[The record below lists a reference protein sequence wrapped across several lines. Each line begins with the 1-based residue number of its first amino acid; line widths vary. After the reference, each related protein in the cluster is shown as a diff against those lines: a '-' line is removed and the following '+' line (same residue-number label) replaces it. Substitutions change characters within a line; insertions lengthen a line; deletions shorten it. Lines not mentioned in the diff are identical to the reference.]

1 MPLFDHFHPPL
12 YPHHHWE
19 SFHSNWATRI
29 ADGIA
34 ALLPPDFQVEEH
46 THAGV
51 GFEIDVAAY
60 QEQASAVNTASGG
73 AAASGAA
80 ASGAAVA
87 TLAAPAYAPP
97 VPDHTIPAAFP
108 DTFEVRVFNTA
119 AGLTLVGVI
128 ELVSPA
134 NKDRPAERLAFVTKC
149 ASYLAQG
156 VSLIVMDV
164 VTNRHANLHNEIM
177 RVMEAGEDL
186 TLPDNVHL
194 YATAYRPAVRG
205 EKDELDMWLRP
216 LALGAPLPTMPLRL
230 IGDLFV
236 PVDFEAA
243 YLEAYRRRRLPELS
257 LFGAANE

>member
-1 MPLFDHFHPPL
+1 MPLFDHFQPPL
-12 YPHHHWE
+12 FPHHHWE

-34 ALLPPDFQVEEH
+34 AVLPAEFQVEEH

-51 GFEIDVAAY
+51 GFEIDVATFQDQSSPADI
-60 QEQASAVNTASGG
+60 ASAGSAL
-73 AAASGAA
+73 
-80 ASGAAVA
+80 A

-97 VPDHTIPAAFP
+97 IPDRTMPAVFP
-108 DTFEVRVFNTA
+108 ETFEVRVFSTA

-128 ELVSPA
+128 ELVSPG
-134 NKDRPAERLAFVTKC
+134 NKDRPSERLAFATKC

-177 RVMEAGEDL
+177 HLMEVPDLDFPGE
-186 TLPDNVHL
+186 VSL
-194 YATAYRPAVRG
+194 YAAAYRPVRRG
-205 EKDELDMWLRP
+205 QHEEIDVWMRP
-216 LALGAPLPTMPLRL
+216 LALSAPLPTLPLRL
-230 IGDLFV
+230 TGDLFV

-243 YLEAYRRRRLPELS
+243 YQEACRRRRLL
-257 LFGAANE
+257 A